1 MHGAVLER
9 VVEAAGDAYQDRAL
23 IDLGE
28 FIVSEVEMMTDLF
41 IYWRDLRRCRDAL
54 PRLTDLSFE
63 TLIAIGAAEHVN
75 LIDVTAHD
83 AAGFRI
89 EVQSAR
95 SYAASRIDLRNR
107 SLGEYYCPLHA
118 AGLQRDYLGVKRAAA
133 PRYHSLETRVGRR
146 WRIYTR
152 LILPLTEDGRSV
164 ERLLV
169 TTRSIHCDPPVG

>member
-9 VVEAAGDAYQDRAL
+9 IVEAAGDAYQDRAL

-28 FIVSEVEMMTDLF
+28 FIVSEDEMMTDLF
-41 IYWRDLRRCRDAL
+41 IYWRDLRRGLDAL
-54 PRLTDLSFE
+54 PRLADLSFDA
-63 TLIAIGAAEHVN
+63 LITIGAAENVN
-75 LIDVTAHD
+75 LIDVAAHD

-89 EVQSAR
+89 QVQSAR
-95 SYAASRIDLRNR
+95 SYAASRVDLSNR
-107 SLGEYYCPLHA
+107 FLGDHDCPLHA

-152 LILPLTEDGRSV
+152 LILPLTADGRSV
-164 ERLLV
+164 DRLLV
-169 TTRSIHCDPPVG
+169 ATRSIYSDPPAL